1 MNENEK
7 KSSNYEFKS
16 EAVDQLLDAQNGNV
30 QEFTQE
36 ELDKYRK
43 KKFSMPMWLKVVL
56 IKAWFAGAVCFFI
69 VWGLGMY
76 LGDPLDMMFVT
87 GAVLGMV
94 MDLLTNNVIRF
105 IEVTPGDNDRWLL
118 CQKRGMVGFGLNLL
132 FGYLIYFCVYNTYG
146 LINYLINY
154 IAVST
159 TGDTSTLFLGVGP
172 LLFGLL
178 CMGYEMLLIG
188 MKRMVKS
195 IIRDAKAAVDDQAST

>member
-1 MNENEK
+1 MNENENK
-7 KSSNYEFKS
+7 GSNYEFKS
-16 EAVDQLLDAQNGNV
+16 EAVDKLLDAQNGNV
-30 QEFTQE
+30 QDYTQE
-36 ELDKYRK
+36 ELDQYRK
-43 KKFSMPMWLKVVL
+43 KKFAMPMWLKVVL

-69 VWGLGMY
+69 VWGLGVY

-105 IEVTPGDNDRWLL
+105 IEVTPGDNDKWLL

-132 FGYLIYFCVYNTYG
+132 LAYLIYFCVYNTYG
-146 LINYLINY
+146 LINY
-154 IAVST
+154 IAVSI
-159 TGDTSTLFLGVGP
+159 TGDTSTWYLGVGP

-195 IIRDAKAAVDDQAST
+195 IIRDAKAAVDNQAST